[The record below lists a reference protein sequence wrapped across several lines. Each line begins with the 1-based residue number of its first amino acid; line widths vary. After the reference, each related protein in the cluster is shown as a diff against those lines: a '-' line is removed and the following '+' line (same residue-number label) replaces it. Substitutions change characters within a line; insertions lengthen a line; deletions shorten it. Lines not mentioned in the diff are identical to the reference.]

1 MNTRDV
7 IGKGFSFL
15 FVIIVLHIIVGIL
28 NIIGFVLFT
37 QLGMKVIGVFGTQAP
52 PVGS

>member
-7 IGKGFSFL
+7 IGTGFSFL
-15 FVIIVLHIIVGIL
+15 FVIIVLH
-28 NIIGFVLFT
+28 IIGFVLFT
-37 QLGMKVIGVFGTQAP
+37 QLGMKVIGVFGSQAP